1 MKNVIKSIILLVIF
15 LSFISNADV
24 KSIATVTGTD
34 MGVNVT
40 LPSPFNSTVFA
51 GTFNATIN
59 GNNTKLY
66 CIDLYHTLIY
76 NDPYQDV
83 ESTNDTLSYILN
95 NYYPFKTSYPGKLSE
110 NKKEAAA
117 IQLALW
123 NLTDN
128 LNISAVTGSGIDDI
142 KARALAI
149 VADAKLNA
157 HSFNLNTFFIYTPPQ
172 TFGIG
177 TPISFSVQAF
187 NDQGLAMPN
196 VTITLTTTGGTL
208 SATTVTTDSTGVS
221 PLITLT
227 PSSGQTT
234 ATITATG
241 VVGIP
246 SGTKYYNVANPNG
259 KQKLILATPTIAS
272 RTVSKVVNWIQ
283 TINLVVNKTA
293 DRTVVN
299 NGDII
304 NYTITVKNLGPG
316 NAQNVQVSDQLQPIL
331 DFVSA
336 IPSGVYNPSTG
347 IWNVGNLNAGD
358 SSKLVIK
365 VRVDYTNINAS
376 VFSFGPA
383 ADYNLFVIDTLI
395 QPSSDTEGKVAVGGY
410 ADLRNYSVGDKL
422 PEHSG
427 NVLVVG
433 THLTFISGRVYNGSA
448 VYKDFITSTTQFTAD
463 DGIFRDSVINFDYAR
478 TYLQDLSNQLSSLA
492 QTDTVSFEYG
502 HIQLVGHN
510 TNLNVF
516 NVDGSM
522 ISQANNFTVDAP
534 VGSTVIVNITGE
546 AITWRGGFVVTGT
559 TKEKVLLNFVNAKQ
573 LTISNID
580 ITASFLAPKATL
592 NFASGIITGQVVVKC
607 MFGAGQF
614 NLNSFTGVITR
625 DTTIANFATV
635 LSATQ
640 ANMPLNFFD
649 VISGVILTSSPNG
662 TTGINDNSSLPKSF
676 ILEQNYPNPFNP
688 STMIRFSVAKKE
700 FVTLTVYNSVGE
712 MISTL
717 VNNEFEAGTYNVKF
731 NADNLPSGIY
741 LYRISTP
748 SFSST
753 KKMIIQK

>member
-1 MKNVIKSIILLVIF
+1 MKNIIKSIILFAIF
-15 LSFISNADV
+15 LSFISYADV

-59 GNNTKLY
+59 GNSTKLY

-196 VTITLTTTGGTL
+196 VSITLTTTGGTL
-208 SATTVTTDSTGVS
+208 STTTVTTDSTGVS

-272 RTVSKVVNWIQ
+272 RTVSKIVNWIQ
-283 TINLVVNKTA
+283 TFNLVVNKTA
-293 DRTVVN
+293 DKTIVN

-336 IPSGVYNPSTG
+336 TPSGVYNPSTG

-365 VRVDYTNINAS
+365 VKVDYTNVNAS

-448 VYKDFITSTTQFTAD
+448 VYEDFITSTTQFTAD

-522 ISQANNFTVDAP
+522 ISQANNFTVDVPA
-534 VGSTVIVNITGE
+534 GSTVIVNITGE

-559 TKEKVLLNFVNAKQ
+559 TRDKVLLNFVNAKQ

-592 NFASGIITGQVVVKC
+592 NFASGIITGQVVVKS

-649 VISGVILTSSPNG
+649 VISGVILASSPNG
-662 TTGINDNSSLPKSF
+662 TTGMNDNSSLPQSF